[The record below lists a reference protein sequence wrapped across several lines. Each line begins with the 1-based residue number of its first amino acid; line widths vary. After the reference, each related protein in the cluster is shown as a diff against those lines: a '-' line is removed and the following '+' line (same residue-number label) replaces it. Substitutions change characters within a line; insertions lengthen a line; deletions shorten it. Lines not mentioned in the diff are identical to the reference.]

1 MLVADQVRDSLEN
14 GNIRN
19 SVNFPNMNMRRAGA
33 QRVCVANAN
42 VPDMVAKISHELG
55 KAGLNIIHM
64 RNESR
69 GNYAYTVADVEK
81 PLPADTR
88 KAIGSIEGVL
98 RLRVI

>member
-1 MLVADQVRDSLEN
+1 MADQIRDYLEN

-19 SVNFPNMNMRRAGA
+19 SVNFPNMRMQRAGA

-42 VPDMVAKISHELG
+42 VPDMVAKISHALG

-69 GNYAYTVADVEK
+69 GDYAYTVADVEK
-81 PLPADTR
+81 PMSTETR
-88 KAIGSIEGVL
+88 HAIEAIEGVL